1 MLQPANT
8 RSFDFAHDTLA
19 YANQLDWDY
28 RTDFATG
35 VTTARPH
42 VPAPS
47 YSQHC
52 IIMARTTRQFFQFA
66 RFEPARHKVGDDTY
80 RGLIRDVIA
89 HDPSETNRPDRIV
102 IPGYADLRS
111 FSAAKENLLKSEIG
125 TWAGTYLQL
134 GNWRMI
140 FPFGRGH
147 QEHTAN
153 TLLEEIRVHR
163 PPVIHLVRFPRI
175 TINHAV
181 VAFAAAPTESGIRFM
196 TYDPNYPDEPQ
207 PLFYERKTRSFSFG
221 PNKYFGGGLV
231 NVYEIYRSGMY

>member
-1 MLQPANT
+1 MSQPANT
-8 RSFDFAHDTLA
+8 RSFDFARDTLA

-28 RTDFATG
+28 RTDFTTG
-35 VTTARPH
+35 VTTTSPH

-47 YSQHC
+47 YSRHC

-66 RFEPARHKVGDDTY
+66 RFEPARRKVDDETY
-80 RGLIRDVIA
+80 RHLIREVVA
-89 HDPSETNRPDRIV
+89 HDPSETTREGRIV
-102 IPGYADLRS
+102 IPGYVDLRS
-111 FSAAKENLLKSEIG
+111 FSAAKEKLLKSEIG

-153 TLLEEIRVHR
+153 ALLEEINVHR

-181 VAFAAAPTESGIRFM
+181 VVFDASLTERGIRFL

-207 PLFYERKTRSFSFG
+207 ALFYERQTRSFTFG